1 MANNR
6 ELSQLASFVT
16 VDDTSK
22 TISFASTIASLNVTG
37 VGTFASLAV
46 GGVTVSTATI
56 ANPTVSSLTVSG
68 ISTLG
73 VTSTTNL
80 TAEQLNVSGISTLT
94 NLTAQQL
101 NVSGVSTLTTL
112 NGTSGLV
119 SLASTIKTKGFVETQ
134 STVSIA
140 GTILTL
146 DASQGT
152 FFTHTTSAPIGIV
165 SFAGIRT
172 DTAGAQTFEVLVTQG
187 ATPVNTTGVS
197 GIGTGLASI
206 RITPGDVGFSTYIR
220 VGSGNT
226 IILTNSAGALDLL
239 TFIVSYDGTA
249 GITSANFKVVA
260 IARTDF
266 RNAVTIV

>member
-73 VTSTTNL
+73 VTS
-80 TAEQLNVSGISTLT
+80 AT

-112 NGTSGLV
+112 DGTSGLV
-119 SLASTIKTKGFVETQ
+119 SLGSTIKTKGFVETQ

-172 DTAGAQTFEVLVTQG
+172 DTASAQTFNVLVTQG
-187 ATPVNTTGVS
+187 ATPVNTTGVL
-197 GIGTGLASI
+197 GIGTQLASI
-206 RITPGDVGFSTYIR
+206 SITPGDVGVSTYIR

-260 IARTDF
+260 FASTDF
-266 RNAVTIV
+266 RNAVTI